1 MRDLYIE
8 LEKRL
13 ATCTSS
19 QVGVLRAIEQACRA
33 RSETIERETETFYRS
48 ITARRTRNE
57 GRARNFSRANSISH
71 SPASR

>member
-33 RSETIERETETFYRS
+33 RSETIERETAPT
-48 ITARRTRNE
+48 RREEDN
-57 GRARNFSRANSISH
+57 RARDHLPFEL
-71 SPASR
+71 PEASRLALSTK